1 MITQICSLG
10 FVVAFS
16 AVSLLTNSNKAGAA
30 PQCGAHDKV
39 AHVLLEKFKETPRG
53 LGMVNSTAILEIF
66 KSPQGSWTLVVTNAR
81 GISCITA
88 AGEDWQEAPV
98 SVAGLDS

>member
-10 FVVAFS
+10 FVAAFS
-16 AVSLLTNSNKAGAA
+16 AVSLMTISNKAGAA
-30 PQCGAHDKV
+30 PQCGEHDRV
-39 AHVLLEKFKETPRG
+39 AQALLEKFKETPRG
-53 LGMVNSTAILEIF
+53 LGMMNSTAILEIF
-66 KSPQGSWTLVVTNAR
+66 KSSQGSWTLVVTNAR
-81 GISCITA
+81 GISCISA